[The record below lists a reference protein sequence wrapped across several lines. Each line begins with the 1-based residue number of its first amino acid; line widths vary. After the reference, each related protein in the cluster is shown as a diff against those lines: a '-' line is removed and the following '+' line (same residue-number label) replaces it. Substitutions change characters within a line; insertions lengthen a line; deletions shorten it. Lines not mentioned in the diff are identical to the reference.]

1 MNGSLPFPG
10 EDHNAWEE
18 EMMNLTST
26 SRSCKGAMQ
35 ASVLVGAMATP
46 ALAQDTEGRAMSGDL
61 GIYYQVHGDL
71 GSGTVPF
78 LVLHGGMGTIEADFG
93 ALLPSLAARR
103 PVIGVEQQG
112 HGRTGGR
119 DTPVTLA
126 AMRADTLAVL
136 DALDVERVHV
146 VGFSMGA
153 MLALDL
159 GVFAPER
166 LATLTAISASQNLD
180 GMHPAIAEMNRNPQA
195 TPLPEALELVP
206 SEEDFARMRA
216 GFADNPDGPEQFQ
229 RTFAQLQAFIVTDWG
244 WSDEEL
250 ATLAVPTLLALG
262 DSDFTPVEHGAH
274 MAALIGAQLAVL
286 PDTTHLSI
294 TSRSD
299 WLLPLIDHRITTA
312 GTGDAAFDRKWDRP

>member
-1 MNGSLPFPG
+1 M
-10 EDHNAWEE
+10 
-18 EMMNLTST
+18 
-26 SRSCKGAMQ
+26 
-35 ASVLVGAMATP
+35 
-46 ALAQDTEGRAMSGDL
+46 
-61 GIYYQVHGDL
+61 
-71 GSGTVPF
+71 
-78 LVLHGGMGTIEADFG
+78 GG
-93 ALLPSLAARR
+93 
-103 PVIGVEQQG
+103 
-112 HGRTGGR
+112 
-119 DTPVTLA
+119 
-126 AMRADTLAVL
+126 
-136 DALDVERVHV
+136 
-146 VGFSMGA
+146 

-206 SEEDFARMRA
+206 SEEDFARMRV
-216 GFADNPDGPEQFQ
+216 GFAHNPDGPEQFQ

-262 DSDFTPVEHGAH
+262 DTDFIPVDHAAH

-294 TSRSD
+294 MSRPD
-299 WLLPLIDHRITTA
+299 WLLLLIEHRINTS
-312 GTGDAAFDRKWDRP
+312 GTGDGAFDWKGDRP